1 VIFVDSSFW
10 IALRV
15 PRDPHHRKAVALA
28 PVHGD
33 ERWVT
38 SNHVR
43 GETWTWVNRRA
54 GHASAVRFLSALER
68 SPRLD
73 VVHVPEDLE
82 DDALRWLRRRRRDQY
97 SYVDA
102 TSFALM
108 RQLGI
113 RNALTFDEDFTAAG
127 FHVLRI

>member
-1 VIFVDSSFW
+1 MIFVDSAFW

-43 GETWTWVNRRA
+43 GETWTWLNRKA
-54 GHASAVRFLSALER
+54 GHDSAVQFLDVLER
-68 SPRLD
+68 SPRVE
-73 VVHVPEDLE
+73 VVHVPEDWE
-82 DDALRWLRRRRRDQY
+82 DDALKWLRRRRQGQY

-102 TSFALM
+102 TSFIVM
-108 RQLGI
+108 RELRI
-113 RNALTFDEDFTAAG
+113 RDTLTFDQDFTAAG
-127 FHVLRI
+127 FHVLGI